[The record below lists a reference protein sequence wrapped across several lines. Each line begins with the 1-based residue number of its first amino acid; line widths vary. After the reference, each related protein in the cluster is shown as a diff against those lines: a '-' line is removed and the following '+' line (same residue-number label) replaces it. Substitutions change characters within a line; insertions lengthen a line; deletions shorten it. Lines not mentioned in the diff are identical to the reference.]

1 MKAVFWIAWRYL
13 WGRRSERFVS
23 LISVISVLGVAIGVA
38 ALIVVLAVM
47 SGFDKDLKEKII
59 GNYSHIVIEKDSP
72 IEDWPELKA
81 QIDKIGH
88 IQASAP
94 FIQGQAFLQ
103 SENHN
108 RGVVV
113 RGVDLDMEAKVTKI
127 EQYLISGKKELGE
140 GVYIGR
146 ELSYLLGLKI
156 GDELELVNPFGM
168 SFSFPLKGLF
178 NSGMYDYDT
187 SVAFISLD
195 KAQEFFGL
203 DQAVNGLSVQVDKLF
218 LADKVKKE
226 IEAKI
231 GPGYYARTWME
242 RNKNFFAALK
252 LEKITMFIILTLI
265 VLVAAFNI
273 ISALVVMVTEKTQDI
288 GILKAIGMNSSR
300 IRAIFTLEGLFIGS
314 LGILAGSFLGITIC
328 ALLKKYQF
336 IKLPADIYYLDRL
349 PVSLEL
355 WPDVSTVIISAFCI
369 SLLST
374 VYPAKKASRLHPVQ
388 ALRYE

>member
-1 MKAVFWIAWRYL
+1 MKAIFWIAWRYL

-23 LISVISVLGVAIGVA
+23 LISIISILGVAIGVA

-72 IEDWPELKA
+72 IEEWPKLKA
-81 QIDKIGH
+81 QVDKIGH

-103 SENHN
+103 SGSRN

-127 EQYLISGKKELGE
+127 DQYLISGKKELGE
-140 GVYIGR
+140 GIYIGR

-187 SVAFISLD
+187 SVAFISLG

-203 DQAVNGLSVQVDKLF
+203 DEAVNGLSVQVDKLF

-231 GPGYYARTWME
+231 GPAYYARTWME
-242 RNKNFFAALK
+242 RNRNFFAALK

-374 VYPAKKASRLHPVQ
+374 VYPAKKASRLNPVQ

>member
-1 MKAVFWIAWRYL
+1 MRAVCWISWRYL
-13 WGRRSERFVS
+13 WGRKSERFVS
-23 LISVISVLGVAIGVA
+23 LISIISILGVAIGVA

-72 IEDWPELKA
+72 IENWPKLKA
-81 QIDKIGH
+81 QVDKIGH
-88 IQASAP
+88 IMASAP

-103 SENHN
+103 SGSHN

-127 EQYLISGKKELGE
+127 DQYLLSGKKDLGD
-140 GVYIGR
+140 GIYIGR

-187 SVAFISLD
+187 SIAFISLG

-203 DQAVNGLSVQVDKLF
+203 GEAINGLSVKVDKLF

-226 IEAKI
+226 IETKI
-231 GPGYYARTWME
+231 GPGYSARTWME
-242 RNKNFFAALK
+242 RNRNFFAALK

-288 GILKAIGMNSSR
+288 GILKAIGMNSAR

-314 LGILAGSFLGITIC
+314 LGILAGSGLGITIC

-355 WPDVSTVIISAFCI
+355 WPDLSTVVISAFCI

-374 VYPAKKASRLHPVQ
+374 LYPAKKASRLNPVQ

>member
-72 IEDWPELKA
+72 IEDWPKLKA
-81 QIDKIGH
+81 QVDKIGH

-103 SENHN
+103 SGSHN

-127 EQYLISGKKELGE
+127 DQYLIPGKKELGE
-140 GVYIGR
+140 GIYIGR

-187 SVAFISLD
+187 SVAFISLG

-231 GPGYYARTWME
+231 GPAYYARTWME

-374 VYPAKKASRLHPVQ
+374 VYPAKKASRLNPVQ

>member
-1 MKAVFWIAWRYL
+1 MRAVCWIAWRYL

-23 LISVISVLGVAIGVA
+23 LISIISILGVAIGVA

-72 IEDWPELKA
+72 IEDWPKLKA
-81 QIDKIGH
+81 QVDKIGH
-88 IQASAP
+88 ISACAP

-103 SENHN
+103 SGNHN

-127 EQYLISGKKELGE
+127 DQYLLSGKQDLGD
-140 GVYIGR
+140 GIYIGR

-187 SVAFISLD
+187 SIAFISLG

-203 DQAVNGLSVQVDKLF
+203 DGAINGLSVKVDKLF
-218 LADKVKKE
+218 LADKVKRE
-226 IEAKI
+226 IETKI
-231 GPGYYARTWME
+231 GPDYYARTWME
-242 RNKNFFAALK
+242 RNRNFFAALK

-288 GILKAIGMNSSR
+288 GILKAIGMNSAR

-314 LGILAGSFLGITIC
+314 LGILAGSGLGIAIC

-355 WPDVSTVIISAFCI
+355 WPDLSTVIISAFCI

-374 VYPAKKASRLHPVQ
+374 LYPAKKASRLNPVQ

>member
-72 IEDWPELKA
+72 IEGWPELKA
-81 QIDKIGH
+81 QVDKIGH

-103 SENHN
+103 SGSHN

-127 EQYLISGKKELGE
+127 DQYLIPGKKELGE

-187 SVAFISLD
+187 SVAFISLGR
-195 KAQEFFGL
+195 AQEFFGL

-226 IEAKI
+226 IESRI
-231 GPGYYARTWME
+231 GPAYYARTWME

-355 WPDVSTVIISAFCI
+355 WPDVSTVIISAFFI

>member
-1 MKAVFWIAWRYL
+1 MRAVFWIAWRYL

-23 LISVISVLGVAIGVA
+23 LISVISVLGVAIGVS

-72 IEDWPELKA
+72 IEDWPKLKA
-81 QIDKIGH
+81 QVDKIGH

-103 SENHN
+103 SGSHN

-113 RGVDLDMEAKVTKI
+113 RGIDMDMEAKVTKI
-127 EQYLISGKKELGE
+127 DQYLISGKKELGE
-140 GVYIGR
+140 GIYIGR

-156 GDELELVNPFGM
+156 GDELDLVNPFGM

-187 SVAFISLD
+187 SVAFISLG

-203 DQAVNGLSVQVDKLF
+203 DEAVNGLSVQVDKLF

-226 IEAKI
+226 IESRI
-231 GPGYYARTWME
+231 GPAYYTRTWME

-288 GILKAIGMNSSR
+288 GILKAIGMNSAR

-336 IKLPADIYYLDRL
+336 IKLPADIYYLDHL

-374 VYPAKKASRLHPVQ
+374 VYPAKKASRMHPVQ